1 MYNENNNE
9 EFVPSIYRLSDFTKR
24 ATVEDTSL
32 LLLTVLDFQDVNE
45 ETFALYYSP
54 EQFHEYDAIPRE
66 FRHIINTYRISWVDD
81 EFGGVRPGQIIIRKQ
96 GRNTFTMTIESYPQ
110 DNLEVILEE
119 TMNAEQVFQFMN
131 FMGNEGIEPYDAGNT
146 YLRER

>member
-9 EFVPSIYRLSDFTKR
+9 EFVPGVYRLSDFTKR

-54 EQFHEYDAIPRE
+54 GQDHEYAAIPRE
-66 FRHIINTYRISWVDD
+66 FRYIINTYNRSWVVD
-81 EFGGVRPGQIIIRKQ
+81 EGEGLIPPQIIIRKQ
-96 GRNTFTMTIESYPQ
+96 DRNRFTMVIESYPE
-110 DNLEVILEE
+110 DMLEITLEE

-146 YLRER
+146 FLKEQ